1 MGANQP
7 GYVLV
12 IGSETTQ
19 QCIIELMGKANLIG
33 HSTLCIKIWLPEQG
47 LSDCHIILGILVEVL
62 IFRILEEMT
71 IGKMNL
77 GAIRNGVSDTQSWTD
92 LAAGPSSREDCIQ
105 EGIIA
110 IGCISIHVIIA

>member
-1 MGANQP
+1 MGPYQP
-7 GYVLV
+7 GYVFV
-12 IGSETTQ
+12 IGGEATNE
-19 QCIIELMGKANLIG
+19 CVVELMGETHFIG
-33 HSTLCIKIWLPEQG
+33 DGTFCIQIWLPEQG
-47 LSDCHIILGILVEVL
+47 LSHRHIVLRIFIEVL